1 MSTKKRVGQWLGTI
15 TVNSSLARYL
25 FGIAVQFSDN
35 IPLAIQQAMSDFF
48 INTAIECRLVPLSFV
63 THHRLGMATFD
74 ERTSFYPLAT
84 VGQTHPKNI

>member
-25 FGIAVQFSDN
+25 FGIAVRFSDN
-35 IPLAIQQAMSDFF
+35 ISLAIQQAMSNFF

-63 THHRLGMATFD
+63 TRHCLGITAFD
-74 ERTSFYPLAT
+74 ERTSF
-84 VGQTHPKNI
+84 